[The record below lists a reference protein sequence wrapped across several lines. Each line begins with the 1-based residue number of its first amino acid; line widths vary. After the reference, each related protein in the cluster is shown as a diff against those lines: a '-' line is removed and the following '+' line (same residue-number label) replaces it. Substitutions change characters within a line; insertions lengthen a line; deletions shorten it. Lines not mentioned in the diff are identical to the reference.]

1 MEEKVMGKRK
11 SVLKTA
17 TAAALTGLVLTSV
30 SPAYAG
36 TLPVP
41 AASEES
47 DTTTPQNGWSADG
60 LYWYEDGVLQ
70 GLNGRGKEIYD
81 PASDAWYWLDAA
93 YCGKK
98 AVSKDVYQESY
109 AGAYADRE
117 DGTGK
122 WVRYNAE
129 GRMIKGWSEQN
140 GNRYYFDLETGAM
153 AKGTTTIDGTV
164 YTFSWVTG
172 ALQ

>member
-1 MEEKVMGKRK
+1 MKHNSKSTLTTKYSAGEQIVMDRNVSLRYNKKHHIMEEKVMGKRK

-98 AVSKDVYQESY
+98 
-109 AGAYADRE
+109 R
-117 DGTGK
+117 
-122 WVRYNAE
+122 
-129 GRMIKGWSEQN
+129 SEQ
-140 GNRYYFDLETGAM
+140 GCLSGIMGGCICRP
-153 AKGTTTIDGTV
+153 
-164 YTFSWVTG
+164 
-172 ALQ
+172 